1 MNSVFILLQALNN
14 RNCFDAPEITRP
26 IHFSPLGRSNSQ
38 SDYGEEEAEG
48 NRGSLE
54 DHPIVRE
61 ARDLSFAAFCHVR
74 EFANDTELAEISND
88 RFALNAQSLLIRLRI
103 LGPDHPDTIYF
114 IR

>member
-1 MNSVFILLQALNN
+1 M
-14 RNCFDAPEITRP
+14 
-26 IHFSPLGRSNSQ
+26 
-38 SDYGEEEAEG
+38 
-48 NRGSLE
+48 
-54 DHPIVRE
+54 RE